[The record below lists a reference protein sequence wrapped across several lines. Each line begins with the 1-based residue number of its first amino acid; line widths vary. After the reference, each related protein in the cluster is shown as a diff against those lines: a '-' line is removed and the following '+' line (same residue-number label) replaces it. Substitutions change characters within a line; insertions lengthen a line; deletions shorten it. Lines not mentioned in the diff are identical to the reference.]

1 MAITFNFVLISVQ
14 RIEACVHI
22 CDQMLQFRYYH
33 HETLSYL
40 LQYALLSQIQDCVEM
55 QILLVQLM
63 TSRDITTYKSHIFM
77 VLCADHTEK

>member
-1 MAITFNFVLISVQ
+1 VFISVI
-14 RIEACVHI
+14 RCSSSGISI
-22 CDQMLQFRYYH
+22 MK
-33 HETLSYL
+33 LSYL

-63 TSRDITTYKSHIFM
+63 TRRDITAYKSHIFM